1 MKRGKRLF
9 VYSARE
15 WRMFSQ
21 KKPLLHIE
29 NALGLGESIIQ
40 RINLFSSSSHNTFS
54 FTKRRKKALLLKIA
68 LKDSRA
74 FSFEKHF
81 IQEPSC
87 FEWIQSFQQE
97 NNILKSN

>member
-1 MKRGKRLF
+1 VLESGECFHR
-9 VYSARE
+9 
-15 WRMFSQ
+15 

-40 RINLFSSSSHNTFS
+40 RINLFSSSSHNTFN
-54 FTKRRKKALLLKIA
+54 FTKRRKKALPLKIA
-68 LKDSRA
+68 LNDSRA

-87 FEWIQSFQQE
+87 FEWIQKIIFSKVIE
-97 NNILKSN
+97 NLSQWERAFV